1 MFMNNYVPPFT
12 ITNKML
18 EYIFSV
24 MEKIGKIDNYTNLE
38 KMPNLRRNNKIKSI
52 HASLAIED
60 GVVELTIPDKPTS
73 KNQMYYKV

>member
-1 MFMNNYVPPFT
+1 MNNYVTPFK

-18 EYIFSV
+18 EYISSI

-52 HASLAIED
+52 HSSLAIED
-60 GVVELTIPDKPTS
+60 GVVELTIQKL
-73 KNQMYYKV
+73 NVL